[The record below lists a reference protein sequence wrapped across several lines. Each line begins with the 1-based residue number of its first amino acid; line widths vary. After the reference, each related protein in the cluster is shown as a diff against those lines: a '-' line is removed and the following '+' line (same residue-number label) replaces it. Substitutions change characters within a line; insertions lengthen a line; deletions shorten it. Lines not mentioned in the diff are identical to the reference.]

1 MARRSGLGKGLGAL
15 IPGEQAAEGNGDAD
29 APEGLELLE
38 LPLDAIRP
46 NAFQPRVHFDEASLT
61 ELAASIAEV
70 GVLQPVLVRHIAG
83 EEGEFELVAGERRWR
98 SARRAGLASIPAI
111 VQDKSSDVHAL
122 EVALIE
128 NLHRTDLNPL
138 EEAAAYQQ
146 LIDEFAL
153 THEQVAARVSR
164 NRVTI
169 TNTLRL
175 LQLPPAVQGAIAE
188 GRLTAGHARALLP
201 LGDPAAI
208 EATAAKVEAEG
219 LSVRATEQLVRR
231 LTAPAS
237 AVGVEQPAEPAGPRE
252 PPLPDAGIS
261 ELEHL
266 LERHLETRVR
276 VELLKGKKGKVIVEF
291 ADLDDLERIYRAV
304 TGVASPT

>member
-15 IPGEQAAEGNGDAD
+15 IPGEQATDGNGT

-38 LPLDAIRP
+38 LSLDAIRP
-46 NAFQPRVHFDEASLT
+46 NGFQPRAHFDEASLA

-70 GVLQPVLVRHIAG
+70 GVLQPILVRHVTG
-83 EEGEFELVAGERRWR
+83 RDDEFELVAGERRWR
-98 SARRAGLASIPAI
+98 SARRAGLSTIPAI
-111 VQDKSSDVHAL
+111 VQDQTSDLHAL
-122 EVALIE
+122 EIALIE

-146 LIDEFAL
+146 LIDDFGL
-153 THEQVAARVSR
+153 THEQVASRVSR

-175 LQLPPAVQGAIAE
+175 LQLPPSIQGAVAD
-188 GRLTAGHARALLP
+188 GRLSASHAKALLAIT
-201 LGDPAAI
+201 DPIALEEAA
-208 EATAAKVEAEG
+208 ARVEAEG
-219 LSVRATEQLVRR
+219 LSVRATEELARR
-231 LTAPAS
+231 IMAPPQREAAPETPKKES
-237 AVGVEQPAEPAGPRE
+237 GPADGT
-252 PPLPDAGIS
+252 LPDAGIS

-266 LERHLETRVR
+266 LERHLETRVT
-276 VELLKGKKGKVIVEF
+276 VQLKGKTGKVIVEF

>member
-15 IPGEQAAEGNGDAD
+15 IPGEQATDGNGS

-46 NAFQPRVHFDEASLT
+46 SSYQPRTHFDESSLAD
-61 ELAASIAEV
+61 LAASITEV
-70 GVLQPVLVRHIAG
+70 GVLQPVLVRHLDG
-83 EEGEFELVAGERRWR
+83 HDDEFELVAGERRWR
-98 SARRAGLASIPAI
+98 SARRAGLSTIPAI
-111 VQDKSSDVHAL
+111 VQDRTSDVHAL

-175 LQLPPAVQGAIAE
+175 LQLPPTVQGAIAD

-201 LGDPAAI
+201 LGDSATI
-208 EATAAKVEAEG
+208 EATAAQVEAEG

-231 LTAPAS
+231 LTGPSPAPTPQEEPVDA
-237 AVGVEQPAEPAGPRE
+237 AGPKEPA
-252 PPLPDAGIS
+252 LPDAGIS

-276 VELLKGKKGKVIVEF
+276 VELLRGKKGKVIVEF

>member
-15 IPGEQAAEGNGDAD
+15 IPGDEAGEGNGA
-29 APEGLELLE
+29 APEGVELLE

-46 NAFQPRVHFDEASLT
+46 NPYQPRAHFAESSLE
-61 ELAASIAEV
+61 ELAASISEV
-70 GVLQPVLVRHIAG
+70 GVLQPVLVRHVAG
-83 EEGEFELVAGERRWR
+83 EDDAFELVAGERRWR
-98 SARRAGLASIPAI
+98 SARRAGLTTIPAI
-111 VQDKSSDVHAL
+111 VQDKASDVHSL

-138 EEAAAYQQ
+138 EEAAAFQQ
-146 LIDEFAL
+146 LIDDFHL
-153 THEQVAARVSR
+153 THEQVAERVSK
-164 NRVTI
+164 NRVTV

-175 LQLPPAVQGAIAE
+175 LQLPAAVQGAIAE

-201 LGDPAAI
+201 LGDAASI
-208 EATAAKVEAEG
+208 ESAAERVEADG
-219 LSVRATEQLVRR
+219 LSVRATEQLVRA
-231 LTAPAS
+231 LAAAAAAEATPGAP
-237 AVGVEQPAEPAGPRE
+237 VERPQRE
-252 PPLPDAGIS
+252 AALPDAGIS